1 MEDPTALLDTDAALS
16 PLLQVAQEAS
26 AIANVPTLRAVILKA
41 LSHPDI
47 FCGYDQL
54 KVLAVAANLDDAPL
68 LQTLDLFSYG
78 TYSQYAGTNTAT
90 TSESTAHSSTSS
102 SQYYLSLTDAQ
113 LLKLRQLTVLSCVQ
127 DACCG
132 RGGKEGQ
139 EGQQSSSSSS
149 TLSYASIA
157 EALQLTDRRSMEQVV
172 ISCIYSRVLNA
183 ALCQKTQ
190 QVLLTTVPP
199 CSSRDVPLRLP
210 STTTTTHHQPLL
222 VQDLLDRLR
231 GLEQRLAV
239 SHSDL
244 ERAHTDVSHSSE
256 QSAAAWKSVQDRQ
269 IKAQAQA
276 SSSNSNSTLNYSST
290 GAAGTAGAGGT
301 VRLAG
306 WPESAPSVGQ
316 RRSSASRQSKRSR
329 GGLGGSFTEPFQRF

>member
-1 MEDPTALLDTDAALS
+1 MEDPTALLDTDAALG

-26 AIANVPTLRAVILKA
+26 AIANVSTLRAVILKA

-78 TYSQYAGTNTAT
+78 TYSQYAGTTT
-90 TSESTAHSSTSS
+90 TSAAASS
-102 SQYYLSLTDAQ
+102 SSQQYYLSLTDAQ

-132 RGGKEGQ
+132 RGDQGKES
-139 EGQQSSSSSS
+139 QQSSSSSS
-149 TLSYASIA
+149 LSYASIA

-210 STTTTTHHQPLL
+210 STTTTTTTHHQPLL

-231 GLEQRLAV
+231 WFEQRLAV
-239 SHSDL
+239 SHRDL
-244 ERAHTDVSHSSE
+244 ETAHTDVSQSLE
-256 QSAAAWKSVQDRQ
+256 QSAAAWKSVQDHQ
-269 IKAQAQA
+269 MKAQAQA
-276 SSSNSNSTLNYSST
+276 SSNSSSTIDYSSST
-290 GAAGTAGAGGT
+290 GATGTTGGAGAGGT

-306 WPESAPSVGQ
+306 WPDSAPSVGQ